1 MNGFV
6 RYGLLAA
13 CAALGLAGTAGA
25 AARPVVVEL
34 FTSQACSDCP
44 PADALLRRLQAGQP
58 GILALDLHVTYF
70 NNPAWTDPFSSKA
83 TTARQNWYAS
93 LRHTTEV
100 YTPQAVV
107 DGGAAVIGSDRGA
120 VLGAI
125 AKARSAAAHPAV
137 AVTIMPEAG
146 GWRVALNGGKPA
158 RPATIDAFRY
168 DAIDRTAVRGGENAG
183 AKLTEIHVVRSI
195 AALGRWDGQAT
206 TRHVDADGIGHLAVL
221 VQARDGTILG
231 AASR

>member
-1 MNGFV
+1 MNGFG
-6 RYGLLAA
+6 RNFLLAA
-13 CAALGLAGTAGA
+13 FAALGLAGIAGA

-44 PADALLRRLQAGQP
+44 PADALLRRLQASQP
-58 GILALDLHVTYF
+58 GILALDLHVSYF
-70 NNPAWTDPFSSKA
+70 NGPAWTDPFSSKA

-100 YTPQAVV
+100 YTPQAVI

-125 AKARSAAAHPAV
+125 AKARSTAAHPAV
-137 AVTIMPEAG
+137 AVTITPEAG
-146 GWRVALNGGKPA
+146 GWRVGLNGGTPA
-158 RPATIDAFRY
+158 QPATVDAFRY

-195 AALGRWDGQAT
+195 AILGPWTGRAMV
-206 TRHVDADGIGHLAVL
+206 RHVDADGIGHLAVL
-221 VQARDGTILG
+221 VQAGDGAIIG
-231 AASR
+231 AASQ